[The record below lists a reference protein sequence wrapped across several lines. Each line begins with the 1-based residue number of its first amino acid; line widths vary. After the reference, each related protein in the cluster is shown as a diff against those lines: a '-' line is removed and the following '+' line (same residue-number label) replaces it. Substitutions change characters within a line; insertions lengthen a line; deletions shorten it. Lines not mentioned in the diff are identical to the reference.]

1 MTSDEYW
8 TGHPLLVT
16 AYYKA
21 YKMRLEQENR
31 YAWMQGAYM
40 GAAFNSVISK
50 SFGKKGSRGVDY
62 PKQPFDLGLDLKS
75 EVEKAIEA
83 QREREKL
90 IEQLNAWKRA
100 FDRRFQKSGENT

>member
-21 YKMRLEQENR
+21 YKMRLEQESR

-40 GAAFNSVISK
+40 GAAFNSVM
-50 SFGKKGSRGVDY
+50 SRGVDY

-75 EVEKAIEA
+75 EAEKAIEA

-100 FDRRFQKSGENT
+100 FDRRLKKSGENT